1 MRMRRRGLGLVA
13 VFVLAAAC
21 AGASGLKAS
30 APPAPRFASVEYR
43 APNPL
48 GRSRFVTLHS
58 DGRVGVTDIMRSGTG
73 VREQR
78 WISRADPSEVA
89 AVARLLTPLEALP
102 ERPARTG
109 IPGETIVELRVTPV
123 HGPVQRRSK
132 WLGDPVAGFD
142 GAEAHLSALARRA
155 QASPPDYDGPSTQ
168 PP

>member
-1 MRMRRRGLGLVA
+1 MRRRGLGLVA
-13 VFVLAAAC
+13 VFVLAAGGAT
-21 AGASGLKAS
+21 ASGVKAPV
-30 APPAPRFASVEYR
+30 PPVSTFASIEYR

-48 GRSRFVTLHS
+48 GRSRIVTLHS
-58 DGRVGVTDIMRSGTG
+58 DGRLAVTDITRSGAG

-78 WISRADPSEVA
+78 WVSRADPAEVA
-89 AVARLLTPLEALP
+89 AVAQLLASLEALP